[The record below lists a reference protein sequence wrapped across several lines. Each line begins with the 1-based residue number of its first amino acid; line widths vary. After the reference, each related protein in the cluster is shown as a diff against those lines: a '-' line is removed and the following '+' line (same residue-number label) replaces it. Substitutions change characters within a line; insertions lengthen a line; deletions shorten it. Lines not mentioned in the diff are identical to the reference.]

1 MTSGTRKVLNIFG
14 YNRPMADANQV
25 RLDGRKEGQLR
36 TRPTRKY
43 VHCRE
48 PGVGAEV
55 MQEYIF
61 SDATAGLAL
70 RVV

>member
-1 MTSGTRKVLNIFG
+1 
-14 YNRPMADANQV
+14 MADANQV
-25 RLDGRKEGQLR
+25 RLDGRKEGPLR